1 MIIEKKNFFIYLAT
15 YIFLDIT
22 GQLLIH
28 KVKSQKVRSTF
39 QLSILSYLK
48 GNYFTFF
55 LINRH
60 TAKPPI
66 ALMLVPAKHRAI
78 QNRAICG

>member
-1 MIIEKKNFFIYLAT
+1 MN
-15 YIFLDIT
+15 
-22 GQLLIH
+22 
-28 KVKSQKVRSTF
+28 VKQMSFVD
-39 QLSILSYLK
+39 
-48 GNYFTFF
+48 
-55 LINRH
+55 